1 MNNFENKNSKSLE
14 FGFSIDS
21 ECRETIVLLQE
32 ENYSLKNIKKF
43 NLKRLRFRTFMCQPR
58 LLLQKKG
65 VESKNS

>member
-32 ENYSLKNIKKF
+32 ENYSLKN
-43 NLKRLRFRTFMCQPR
+43 RLAITADVLRRYKLNDVTELVKELVR
-58 LLLQKKG
+58 LI
-65 VESKNS
+65 